1 MTLPKPLYFATDA
14 DIYDQLEPAAKRFN
28 KKHLLELALRRGII
42 LSPSDERSD
51 IIQFISMLPFSHAQL
66 EEICQQTE
74 TVGRAQRTSSIRV
87 TQDIDEEKVQDAIS
101 SLKQS
106 RSNKDEQL
114 SVVRKEDH
122 FEITVEYTEFD
133 HRKSSLR
140 QRSVNQ
146 ISIQVETSDEGELT
160 VRHTANKKGQEIA
173 KVFLTKLGNDADT
186 PVPTAPIS
194 LAGIVDRSLRTSFW
208 VKLIRE
214 TDELDPISVTKAGV
228 CREMTSSLNE
238 DTPCDDE
245 DQADDDTDNL
255 DTQLVTGLIN
265 RAVFEGEEVLEST
278 EFKRTE
284 SSFFVYKASWLAI
297 GATGDKYEI
306 EAEFR
311 NPASAS
317 QFEYIFR
324 NVFRKK
330 ASGGYYKTPDRLLP
344 AEQRQLS
351 QILGNRSRG

>member
-1 MTLPKPLYFATDA
+1 M
-14 DIYDQLEPAAKRFN
+14 
-28 KKHLLELALRRGII
+28 
-42 LSPSDERSD
+42 
-51 IIQFISMLPFSHAQL
+51 
-66 EEICQQTE
+66 
-74 TVGRAQRTSSIRV
+74 
-87 TQDIDEEKVQDAIS
+87 
-101 SLKQS
+101 
-106 RSNKDEQL
+106 
-114 SVVRKEDH
+114 
-122 FEITVEYTEFD
+122 
-133 HRKSSLR
+133 
-140 QRSVNQ
+140 
-146 ISIQVETSDEGELT
+146 
-160 VRHTANKKGQEIA
+160 
-173 KVFLTKLGNDADT
+173 TKLGNDADT

-214 TDELDPISVTKAGV
+214 TDELAPISVTKAGV
-228 CREMTSSLNE
+228 CREMTSSLIE
-238 DTPCDDE
+238 DTQCDDE

-255 DTQLVTGLIN
+255 ETQLVTGLIN

-351 QILGNRSRG
+351 QILESSAHAIVTQMAESVFIPIPNITGEDSQEA